1 MQSSGRKKRGLAISL
16 DTGRIIVTGGAGFI
30 GSSLI
35 WALNLR
41 GIDDILVVDRLHA
54 DEKWK
59 NLAPLH
65 YADYVDADDFEEAL
79 LASPQRFAGARTI
92 FHLGACSSTTESDA
106 AYLMRNNF
114 EYSKNIAAWA
124 LSKGARLLYASSGA
138 TYGAREEGLSES
150 LPLDQLQPL
159 NMYGYS
165 KHLFDQYAQRNG
177 WLERITGLKYF
188 NVFGPNEQ
196 HKGDMRS
203 VANKAFGQIRDRGTV
218 RLFRSYRPDYADGEQ
233 ERDFIYVKDAVEM
246 TLHLA
251 ETNAMGLYNVGSGT
265 AHTWLE
271 LVRPIFTALR
281 VPERIEFIDM
291 PPAMRDKYQYLT
303 KAEIEKLRS
312 TGYMKAV
319 TPLAEAVADYVSNYL
334 RDDRRLNP
342 AKVLVS

>member
-1 MQSSGRKKRGLAISL
+1 MGRKKARLKNSL

-30 GSSLI
+30 GSALI
-35 WALNLR
+35 WGLNLR

-59 NLAPLH
+59 NLAALRF
-65 YADYVDADDFEEAL
+65 ADYIDADDFEDTIL
-79 LASPQRFAGARTI
+79 QSPQRFVDAKTI
-92 FHLGACSSTTESDA
+92 FHLGACSATTETDA

-114 EYSKNIAAWA
+114 QYTKHIAAWA
-124 LSKGARLLYASSGA
+124 LYKGARFLYASSGA
-138 TYGAREEGLSES
+138 TYGAREAGLSEDI
-150 LPLDQLQPL
+150 PLDQLRPL

-165 KHLFDQYAQRNG
+165 KHLFDQYAERSG
-177 WLERITGLKYF
+177 WLARITGLKYF

-203 VANKAFGQIRDRGTV
+203 VAHKAFGQIRDRGTV

-233 ERDFIYVKDAVEM
+233 ERDFIYVKDAVDM

-251 ETNAMGLYNVGSGT
+251 ESNAMGLYNVGSGA

-281 VPERIEFIDM
+281 VPERVEFIDM
-291 PPAMRDKYQYLT
+291 PATMRDKYQYST
-303 KAEIEKLRS
+303 KADIDHLRAS
-312 TGYMKAV
+312 GYAKAV
-319 TPLAEAVADYVSNYL
+319 TPLSDAVTDYVTNYL
-334 RDDRRLNP
+334 RDDRRLDS
-342 AKVLVS
+342 AAVLVA

>member
-1 MQSSGRKKRGLAISL
+1 M

-30 GSSLI
+30 GSALI
-35 WALNLR
+35 WALNMR
-41 GIDDILVVDRLHA
+41 GVDDILIVDRLHA

-59 NLAPLH
+59 NLVALR

-79 LASPQRFAGARTI
+79 LESPQRFADARTI
-92 FHLGACSSTTESDA
+92 FHLGACSATTETDA

-114 EYSKNIAAWA
+114 EYTKHIAAWA
-124 LSKGARLLYASSGA
+124 LSKSARFLYASSGA
-138 TYGAREEGLSES
+138 TYGARENGLSEDI
-150 LPLDQLQPL
+150 PLEELRPL

-165 KHLFDQYAQRNG
+165 KHLFDQYAQRMD
-177 WLERITGLKYF
+177 WLDEITGLKYF

-203 VANKAFGQIRDRGTV
+203 VVNKAFAQIRDRGVV

-233 ERDFIYVKDAVEM
+233 ERDFIYVKDAVDM

-251 ETNAMGLYNVGSGT
+251 ESGAMGIYNVGSGT

-271 LVRPIFTALR
+271 LVRPIFAALH

-291 PPAMRDKYQYLT
+291 PPSMRDKYQYST
-303 KAEIEKLRS
+303 KAEIDHLRAS
-312 TGYMKAV
+312 GYSRPI
-319 TPLAEAVADYVSNYL
+319 TPLASAVTDYVSNYL
-334 RDDRRLNP
+334 RDDRRLDP
-342 AKVLVS
+342 AAVLVS